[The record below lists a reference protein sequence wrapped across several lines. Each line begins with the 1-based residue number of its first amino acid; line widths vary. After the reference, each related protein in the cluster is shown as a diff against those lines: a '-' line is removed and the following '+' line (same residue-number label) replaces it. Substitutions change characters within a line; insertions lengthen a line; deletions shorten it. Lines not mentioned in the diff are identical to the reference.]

1 LYSGTQAVIE
11 RYTLPEM
18 GEIWTD
24 TYKLKTWLEVEV
36 AVCEAQAELGYIP
49 KEAVAE
55 IKAKANFDP
64 QRVLEIEAEVRH
76 DVIAFLT
83 NVNEYVGDAGR
94 YIHLGLTSSDVLD
107 TGLALQLVASLNLI
121 LEKTE
126 ELIQAIRYQAQQ
138 HRYTVMVGRSHGIHA
153 EPITFGF
160 KLAGWLAEVLRN
172 RDRLVRLRQDIA
184 VGKISGAVGTYANID
199 PKVEAI
205 ATQKLGLEPDTA
217 STQVV
222 SRDRHAEFVQ
232 QLALLA
238 ASLER
243 FAVEIRNLQRT
254 DVLEVEE
261 YFSKGQKGSSA
272 MPHKR
277 NPIRSERLTGMA
289 RIVRANAVAALENV
303 ALWHER
309 DISHSSVERVILPD
323 SCILVHF
330 MLKEITSLVKN
341 LLVYPENMK
350 RNMNV
355 YGGVIFSQRVLLALV
370 EKGMSR
376 EEAYQIV
383 QRCAHTAWNQ
393 PDGNFRES
401 IAQNTAVTQ
410 LLSSQEIEACFDPQN
425 HLKHLDEIYQRL
437 SI

>member
-1 LYSGTQAVIE
+1 MIE

-24 TYKLKTWLEVEV
+24 NYKLKTWLQVEI
-36 AVCEAQAELGYIP
+36 AVCEAQAELGYTP
-49 KEAVAE
+49 QKAVDE

-107 TGLALQLVASLNLI
+107 TGIALQMLVSLNLI
-121 LEKTE
+121 LERLE

-172 RDRLVRLRQDIA
+172 RDRLVRLRKEIA
-184 VGKISGAVGTYANID
+184 VGKISGAVGTYANVD
-199 PKVEAI
+199 PQVEAI
-205 ATQKLGLEPDTA
+205 ACQKLGLEPDCA
-217 STQVV
+217 STQVI
-222 SRDRHAEFVQ
+222 SRDRHADYIQ
-232 QLALLA
+232 QLALLT
-238 ASLER
+238 ASIER

-261 YFSKGQKGSSA
+261 FFSKKQKGSSA

-289 RIVRANAVAALENV
+289 RIVRGNAVAALENV

-323 SCILVHF
+323 SCIITHF
-330 MLKEITSLVKN
+330 MLKEITGLVKN

-355 YGGVIFSQRVLLALV
+355 YGGVIFSQRVLLTLV
-370 EKGMSR
+370 EKGMNR
-376 EEAYQIV
+376 EEAYRVV
-383 QRCAHTAWNQ
+383 QRCAHEAWNKI
-393 PDGNFRES
+393 DGDFR
-401 IAQNTAVTQ
+401 Q
-410 LLSSQEIEACFDPQN
+410 LISQDKTVVETLSTEEIDACFDPN
-425 HLKHLDEIYQRL
+425 HHLKNLDEIYQRL
-437 SI
+437 GI

>member
-1 LYSGTQAVIE
+1 MIE

-24 TYKLKTWLEVEV
+24 NYKLKTWLQVEI
-36 AVCEAQAELGYIP
+36 AVCEAQAELGYTP
-49 KEAVAE
+49 EAAVDE
-55 IKAKANFDP
+55 IKVKADFDP

-107 TGLALQLVASLNLI
+107 TGLALQMVVSLNLI
-121 LEKTE
+121 LERLE

-172 RDRLVRLRQDIA
+172 RDRLVRLRKEIA
-184 VGKISGAVGTYANID
+184 VGKISGAVGTYANVD
-199 PKVEAI
+199 PQVEAI
-205 ATQKLGLEPDTA
+205 ACQKLGLEPDCA

-222 SRDRHAEFVQ
+222 SRDRHADYVQ
-232 QLALLA
+232 QLALLT
-238 ASLER
+238 ASIER

-261 YFSKGQKGSSA
+261 FFSKKQKGSSA

-289 RIVRANAVAALENV
+289 RIVRGNAVAALENV

-323 SCILVHF
+323 SCILTHF
-330 MLKEITSLVKN
+330 MLKEITGLVKN

-355 YGGVIFSQRVLLALV
+355 YGGVIFSQRVMLTLV
-370 EKGMSR
+370 EKGMNR
-376 EEAYQIV
+376 EAAYSVV
-383 QRCAHTAWNQ
+383 QGCAHQAWNTT
-393 PDGNFRES
+393 DGDFRKLITQDE
-401 IAQNTAVTQ
+401 TVTKT
-410 LLSSQEIEACFDPQN
+410 LSTEEIDACFDPN
-425 HLKHLDEIYQRL
+425 HHLKNLDEIYQRL
-437 SI
+437 GI

>member
-1 LYSGTQAVIE
+1 MIE

-18 GEIWTD
+18 GKIWTD
-24 TYKLKTWLEVEV
+24 TYKLQTWLDVEI

-49 KEAVAE
+49 QAAVDE
-55 IKAKANFDP
+55 IKAKAKFDP

-107 TGLALQLVASLNLI
+107 TALALQLVASLDLI
-121 LEKTE
+121 LEQLEK
-126 ELIQAIRYQAQQ
+126 LIQAIRYQAQQ

-172 RDRLVRLRQDIA
+172 RDRLVRVAQSIA

-205 ATQKLGLEPDTA
+205 ACQKLGLEPDTA
-217 STQVV
+217 STQVI
-222 SRDRHAEFVQ
+222 SRDRHAEYVQ

-289 RIVRANAVAALENV
+289 RLVRGHAVAALENV

-309 DISHSSVERVILPD
+309 DISHSSVERVAFPD
-323 SCILVHF
+323 CCILTHF
-330 MLKEITSLVKN
+330 MLKETTDLVKN

-355 YGGVIFSQRVLLALV
+355 YGGVIFSQKVLLALV
-370 EKGMSR
+370 EKGMNR
-376 EEAYQIV
+376 EEAYRVV
-383 QRCAHTAWNQ
+383 QGSAHQAWNTEG
-393 PDGNFRES
+393 GNFEKLVRAD
-401 IAQNTAVTQ
+401 AQVTA
-410 LLSSQEIEACFDPQN
+410 LLSTEEIDQCFDPQQ
-425 HLKHLDEIYQRL
+425 HLTNLAEIYSRL
-437 SI
+437 DI

>member
-1 LYSGTQAVIE
+1 MIE

-18 GEIWTD
+18 GQLWTD
-24 TYKLKTWLEVEV
+24 TYKLKTWLQVEI

-49 KEAVAE
+49 QTAVEE

-64 QRVLEIEAEVRH
+64 QRVLEIEAEVHH
-76 DVIAFLT
+76 DMIAFLT

-107 TGLALQLVASLNLI
+107 TALALQMVASLNLI
-121 LEKTE
+121 LEQLE
-126 ELIQAIRYQAQQ
+126 DFIQALRYQAQQ
-138 HRYTVMVGRSHGIHA
+138 HRNTFMVGRSHGIHA

-172 RDRLVRLRQDIA
+172 RERLVALRQSIS
-184 VGKISGAVGTYANID
+184 VGKISGAVGTYANVD
-199 PKVEAI
+199 PRIEALSC
-205 ATQKLGLEPDTA
+205 QSLGLEPDTA
-217 STQVV
+217 STQVI

-238 ASLER
+238 ASIER

-277 NPIRSERLTGMA
+277 NPIKSERLTGIA
-289 RIVRANAVAALENV
+289 RIIRGYAVAALENV

-309 DISHSSVERVILPD
+309 DISHSSVERVMLPD
-323 SCILVHF
+323 TCILIHF
-330 MLKEITSLVKN
+330 MLREITNLVKN
-341 LLVYPENMK
+341 LLVYPDNMK

-355 YGGVIFSQRVLLALV
+355 YGGVIFSQRVLLCLV

-376 EEAYQIV
+376 EDAYGVV
-383 QRCAHTAWNQ
+383 QSCAHEAWNQ
-393 PDGNFRES
+393 ENGNFHNL
-401 IAQNTAVTQ
+401 ITKDTQVTQ
-410 LLSSQEIEACFDPQN
+410 YLSPQEIENCFDPQHHAQN
-425 HLKHLDEIYQRL
+425 LDTIYQRL
-437 SI
+437 GI

>member
-1 LYSGTQAVIE
+1 
-11 RYTLPEM
+11 M
-18 GEIWTD
+18 GELWTD
-24 TYKLKTWLEVEV
+24 AYKLKTWLQVEI

-49 KEAVAE
+49 TDALAE

-107 TGLALQLVASLNLI
+107 TALALQLVASLDVLLGQ
-121 LEKTE
+121 LEK
-126 ELIQAIRYQAQQ
+126 LIHAIRYQAQQ
-138 HRYTVMVGRSHGIHA
+138 HRYTVMIGRSHGIHA
-153 EPITFGF
+153 EPISFGF
-160 KLAGWLAEVLRN
+160 KLAGWLAEVLRQ
-172 RDRLVRLRQDIA
+172 RDRLCRLQTQIA

-199 PKVEAI
+199 PKIEEI
-205 ATQKLGLEPDTA
+205 ACQNLGLQPDCA
-217 STQVV
+217 STQVI

-232 QLALLA
+232 TLALVA
-238 ASLER
+238 ASMER

-261 YFSKGQKGSSA
+261 HFAKGQKGSSA

-277 NPIRSERLTGMA
+277 NPIRSERISGMA
-289 RIVRANAVAALENV
+289 RIMRGHAVAALENV

-323 SCILVHF
+323 SCILTHF
-330 MLKEITSLVKN
+330 MLCESVDLVKN

-350 RNMNV
+350 RNMNL
-355 YGGVIFSQRVLLALV
+355 YGGVVFSQRVLLALV
-370 EKGMSR
+370 EKGMNR
-376 EEAYQIV
+376 EAAYKIV
-383 QRCAHTAWNQ
+383 QSCAHTAWNV
-393 PDGNFRES
+393 PDGNFQQLIS
-401 IAQNTAVTQ
+401 QDPTVTQ
-410 LLSSQEIEACFDPQN
+410 MLSQTEIERCFDPQQ
-425 HLKHLDEIYQRL
+425 HLRHLDEIYQRL

>member
-1 LYSGTQAVIE
+1 MIE

-18 GEIWTD
+18 GNLWTD
-24 TYKLKTWLEVEV
+24 AYKLKTWLDVEI

-49 KEAVAE
+49 AEAVAE
-55 IKAKANFDP
+55 IKTKANFDP

-107 TGLALQLVASLNLI
+107 TALALQLVASLDLI
-121 LEKTE
+121 LERLE
-126 ELIQAIRYQAQQ
+126 DLIQTLRYQAQQ

-172 RDRLVRLRQDIA
+172 RDRLVRLRQTIA

-199 PKVEAI
+199 PRVEAI
-205 ATQKLGLEPDTA
+205 ACQKLGLEPDTA
-217 STQVV
+217 STQVI
-222 SRDRHAEFVQ
+222 SRDRHAEYVQ
-232 QLALLA
+232 QLALLG

-289 RIVRANAVAALENV
+289 RIVRGHAVAALENV

-309 DISHSSVERVILPD
+309 DISHSSVERVVFPD
-323 SCILVHF
+323 SCILTHF
-330 MLKEITSLVKN
+330 MLQEMTNLVKN
-341 LLVYPENMK
+341 LLIYPDNMK

-355 YGGVIFSQRVLLALV
+355 YGGVIFSQKVLLALV

-376 EEAYQIV
+376 EAAYQVV
-383 QRCAHTAWNQ
+383 QGSAHQAWNQ
-393 PDGNFRES
+393 EGGNFEALIR
-401 IAQNTAVTQ
+401 QDPQVTQ
-410 LLSSQEIEACFDPQN
+410 YLTPAEITTCFDPQE
-425 HLKHLDEIYQRL
+425 HLKNLEQIYQRL
-437 SI
+437 DI

>member
-1 LYSGTQAVIE
+1 MIE

-18 GEIWTD
+18 GNLWTD
-24 TYKLKTWLEVEV
+24 AYKFKTWLQVEI

-49 KEAVAE
+49 PQAIAE

-64 QRVLEIEAEVRH
+64 KRVLEIEAEVRH

-107 TGLALQLVASLNLI
+107 TALALQLVASLDLLLQHLQALI
-121 LEKTE
+121 DV
-126 ELIQAIRYQAQQ
+126 IRQKAKE
-138 HRYTVMVGRSHGIHA
+138 HRYTVMIGRSHGIHA

-160 KLAGWLAEVLRN
+160 KLAGWLAEVLRHQE
-172 RDRLVRLRQDIA
+172 RLQILRKTIA
-184 VGKISGAVGTYANID
+184 VGKISGAVGTYANIE
-199 PKVEAI
+199 PRVEAI
-205 ATQKLGLEPDTA
+205 ACQKLGLQPDAA
-217 STQVV
+217 STQVI
-222 SRDRHAEFVQ
+222 SRDRHADFVQ
-232 QLALLA
+232 QLALVA
-238 ASLER
+238 ASIER

-261 YFSKGQKGSSA
+261 FFAKGQKGSSA

-289 RIVRANAVAALENV
+289 RIIRSHAVAALENV

-323 SCILVHF
+323 TCILTHF
-330 MLKEITSLVKN
+330 MLLETTDLVQN
-341 LLVYPENMK
+341 LLVYPENMA

-355 YGGVIFSQRVLLALV
+355 YGGVVFSQRVLLTLV
-370 EKGMSR
+370 EKGISR
-376 EEAYQIV
+376 EEAYKIV
-383 QRCAHTAWNQ
+383 QENAHTAWNKLE
-393 PDGNFRES
+393 GNFRELIS
-401 IAQNTAVTQ
+401 KDPRVTAKLSPAEIA
-410 LLSSQEIEACFDPQN
+410 ACFDPQH
-425 HLKHLDEIYQRL
+425 HLQHLEQVYQRL
-437 SI
+437 GI

>member
-1 LYSGTQAVIE
+1 VIE

-24 TYKLKTWLEVEV
+24 NYKLKTWLQVEI

-49 KEAVAE
+49 QAAVDE

-107 TGLALQLVASLNLI
+107 TGIALQLVVSLNLI
-121 LEKTE
+121 LERLE

-138 HRYTVMVGRSHGIHA
+138 HRYTIMVGRSHGIHA

-172 RDRLVRLRQDIA
+172 RDRLVRLRKDIA
-184 VGKISGAVGTYANID
+184 VGKISGAVGTYANVD
-199 PKVEAI
+199 PKIEAI
-205 ATQKLGLEPDTA
+205 ACQKLGLEPDTA
-217 STQVV
+217 STQVI
-222 SRDRHAEFVQ
+222 SRDRHAEYVQ

-238 ASLER
+238 ASIER

-261 YFSKGQKGSSA
+261 FFSKKQKGSSA

-289 RIVRANAVAALENV
+289 RIIRGNAVAALENV

-323 SCILVHF
+323 SCILIHF
-330 MLKEITSLVKN
+330 MLKDTTNLIKN

-355 YGGVIFSQRVLLALV
+355 YGGVIFSQRVLLTLV
-370 EKGMSR
+370 EKGMNR
-376 EEAYQIV
+376 EDAYRVV
-383 QRCAHTAWNQ
+383 QECAHTAWNQ
-393 PDGNFRES
+393 ENGDFHQLISQDE
-401 IAQNTAVTQ
+401 TVTQ
-410 LLSSQEIEACFDPQN
+410 TLSTEEIAACFDPN
-425 HLKHLDEIYQRL
+425 HHLKNLDEIYQRL
-437 SI
+437 GI

>member
-1 LYSGTQAVIE
+1 MIE

-24 TYKLKTWLEVEV
+24 NYKLKTWLQVEI

-49 KEAVAE
+49 QAAVDE

-107 TGLALQLVASLNLI
+107 TGIALQLVVSLNLI
-121 LEKTE
+121 LERLE

-172 RDRLVRLRQDIA
+172 RDRLVRLRKDIA
-184 VGKISGAVGTYANID
+184 VGKISGAVGTYANVD
-199 PKVEAI
+199 PQIEAI
-205 ATQKLGLEPDTA
+205 ACQKLGLEPDTV
-217 STQVV
+217 STQVI
-222 SRDRHAEFVQ
+222 SRDRHAEYVQ

-238 ASLER
+238 ASIER

-261 YFSKGQKGSSA
+261 FFSKKQKGSSA

-289 RIVRANAVAALENV
+289 RIIRGNAVAALENV

-323 SCILVHF
+323 SCILIHF
-330 MLKEITSLVKN
+330 MLKETTSLVKN

-355 YGGVIFSQRVLLALV
+355 YGGVIFSQRVLLTLV
-370 EKGMSR
+370 EKGMNR
-376 EEAYQIV
+376 EDAYRVV
-383 QRCAHTAWNQ
+383 QECAHTAWNQ
-393 PDGNFRES
+393 ENGDFRQLITQDE
-401 IAQNTAVTQ
+401 TVTQ
-410 LLSSQEIEACFDPQN
+410 TLSTEEIAACFDPN
-425 HLKHLDEIYQRL
+425 HHLKNLDEIYQRL
-437 SI
+437 GI

>member
-1 LYSGTQAVIE
+1 MIE

-24 TYKLKTWLEVEV
+24 NFKLKTWLQVEI

-49 KEAVAE
+49 QGAVDE
-55 IKAKANFDP
+55 IKDKADFDL

-107 TGLALQLVASLNLI
+107 TGIALQMLASLNLI
-121 LEKTE
+121 LECLE

-138 HRYTVMVGRSHGIHA
+138 HRYTFMVGRSHGIHA

-160 KLAGWLAEVLRN
+160 KLAGWLAEALRN
-172 RDRLVRLRQDIA
+172 RERLVRLRKEIA
-184 VGKISGAVGTYANID
+184 VGKISGAVGTYANVEPQI
-199 PKVEAI
+199 EAI
-205 ATQKLGLEPDTA
+205 ACQKLGLQPDCA
-217 STQVV
+217 STQVI
-222 SRDRHAEFVQ
+222 SRDRHADYVQ
-232 QLALLA
+232 QLALLT
-238 ASLER
+238 ASIER

-261 YFSKGQKGSSA
+261 FFSKKQKGSSA

-289 RIVRANAVAALENV
+289 RIVRGHAVAALENV

-323 SCILVHF
+323 SCILTHF
-330 MLKEITSLVKN
+330 MLKEITGLVKN

-355 YGGVIFSQRVLLALV
+355 YGGVIFSQRVLLTLV
-370 EKGMSR
+370 EKGMQR

-383 QRCAHTAWNQ
+383 QNCAHQAWNKS
-393 PDGNFRES
+393 DGDFRQLISQDE
-401 IAQNTAVTQ
+401 TVTQ
-410 LLSSQEIEACFDPQN
+410 TLSAAEIEACFDPNHHVQN
-425 HLKHLDEIYQRL
+425 LDQIYQRL
-437 SI
+437 GI